1 MRGSVHSVR
10 VVLLGPPGS
19 GKGTQAARIS
29 SRHGIPAIS
38 TGRLLDAEI
47 AAGSPLGRRAEEF
60 VRSGE
65 LVPDELV
72 LDLVA
77 DRLFGSSAAAVLDHE
92 PVAALAASTPV
103 AAAVPLSALAGPG
116 AYAPVP
122 VAADVCRGFLLDG
135 FPRTVAQAE
144 AFDAR
149 FGAALEAYRE
159 TTQELR
165 LPPVDCAGTARAVD
179 VVLDLDVDE
188 STVLRRISHRSS
200 TEDRLDDNEET
211 AKRRLK
217 VFAERTAPLRAYYAR
232 AGLLRTID
240 GSGTPDDVAARIESV
255 LASLA

>member
-1 MRGSVHSVR
+1 
-10 VVLLGPPGS
+10 VLLGPPGS

-47 AAGSPLGRRAEEF
+47 TAGTRLGRRAEEF

-77 DRLFGSSAAAVLDHE
+77 DRLFGGRTAENLQPAATLVGA
-92 PVAALAASTPV
+92 VAAGGATAATFS
-103 AAAVPLSALAGPG
+103 
-116 AYAPVP
+116 APVVP
-122 VAADVCRGFLLDG
+122 VPAARRGFLLDG

-149 FGAALEAYRE
+149 FGAAGHGL
-159 TTQELR
+159 
-165 LPPVDCAGTARAVD
+165 D

-188 STVLRRISHRSS
+188 STVLDRISHRSRA
-200 TEDRLDDNEET
+200 EDRLDDSEET
-211 AKRRLK
+211 ARRRLK
-217 VFAERTAPLRAYYAR
+217 VFAERTAPLRAYYAA
-232 AGLLRTID
+232 AGLLRSID
-240 GSGTPDDVAARIESV
+240 GSGTPDEVADRIEAV
-255 LASLA
+255 LSALPGA

>member
-1 MRGSVHSVR
+1 
-10 VVLLGPPGS
+10 VLLGPPGS

-47 AAGSPLGRRAEEF
+47 AAGTLLGRRAEKF

-77 DRLFGSSAAAVLDHE
+77 DRLFGGRTAENLRPHTLVGAVAPGPAAA
-92 PVAALAASTPV
+92 T
-103 AAAVPLSALAGPG
+103 LSAPV
-116 AYAPVP
+116 APVP
-122 VAADVCRGFLLDG
+122 AARHGFLLDG

-149 FGAALEAYRE
+149 FG
-159 TTQELR
+159 T
-165 LPPVDCAGTARAVD
+165 AGYGLD

-188 STVLRRISHRSS
+188 STVLDRISHRSRA
-200 TEDRLDDNEET
+200 EDRLDDSEET
-211 AKRRLK
+211 ARRRLK
-217 VFAERTAPLRAYYAR
+217 VFAERTAPLRAYYAA

-240 GSGTPDDVAARIESV
+240 GSGSPDEVADRIEAV
-255 LASLA
+255 LNAGA

>member
-47 AAGSPLGRRAEEF
+47 VAGSPLGRRAEEF
-60 VRSGE
+60 VRAGE

-77 DRLFGSSAAAVLDHE
+77 ERLFGSSAAAVLDHE
-92 PVAALAASTPV
+92 PVAAVAASTPITATPV
-103 AAAVPLSALAGPG
+103 STGSSSFTA
-116 AYAPVP
+116 VP
-122 VAADVCRGFLLDG
+122 VAADVCGGFLLDG

-149 FGAALEAYRE
+149 FGAALEAYRA
-159 TTQELR
+159 TTEQLR
-165 LPPVDCAGTARAVD
+165 LPPADCVATARAVD

-188 STVLRRISHRSS
+188 STVLRRINHRSS

-240 GSGTPDDVAARIESV
+240 GSGTPDEVAARIESA
-255 LASLA
+255 LASLG

>member
-1 MRGSVHSVR
+1 MR

-19 GKGTQAARIS
+19 GKGTQAARVS

-77 DRLFGSSAAAVLDHE
+77 ERLFGSAAAAVLDHE

-103 AAAVPLSALAGPG
+103 AAAAPVSALAGPG
-116 AYAPVP
+116 GFAPIP
-122 VAADVCRGFLLDG
+122 VAADACRGFLLDG
-135 FPRTVAQAE
+135 FPRTVAQAV

-149 FGAALEAYRE
+149 FGDALAAHQLASER
-159 TTQELR
+159 LR
-165 LPPVDCAGTARAVD
+165 LPPAKCAENARAVD

-217 VFAERTAPLRAYYAR
+217 VFAERTAPLRAYYTR
-232 AGLLRTID
+232 AGLLRTVD
-240 GSGTPDDVAARIESV
+240 GSGTPDEVAARIESA